1 LEIRNPNTPATPVTT
16 VLFDFD
22 GTISTLRYGWEGV
35 MGPMMVELLGEGA
48 AELVNSYID
57 ESTGMQTIHQ
67 MKWLAERVKL
77 RNGKAEDPWDYKAEY
92 NRRLMETVS
101 KRRTA
106 LKNGSAGRN
115 EYMIAGSEEFIQA
128 LRKHNVTLYVA
139 SGTDDHDVKAEVEAL
154 GLAGYF
160 EKVSGAPPD
169 VENCSK
175 EGVIRELL
183 SSGIPGNRLA
193 VVGDGKVEIAI
204 GRENGARTLGLAS
217 DESILFGVNPVKRER
232 LVKAG
237 ADAIAG
243 DFLEIDKLM
252 QFFGL
257 A

>member
-1 LEIRNPNTPATPVTT
+1 MEIRNPDIPTTPVAT

-22 GTISTLRYGWEGV
+22 GTISTLRYGWENV
-35 MGPMMVELLGEGA
+35 MGPMMVDLLGDDATGF
-48 AELVNSYID
+48 VNSYID
-57 ESTGMQTIHQ
+57 ESTGIQTIHQ
-67 MKWLAERVKL
+67 MKWLAEQVRL

-101 KRRTA
+101 KRRAA
-106 LKNGSAGRN
+106 LKDGTASR
-115 EYMIAGSEEFIQA
+115 EDYLIAGSAELLTA
-128 LRKHNVTLYVA
+128 LRERGVALFVA

-154 GLAGYF
+154 GLAGFF

-169 VENCSK
+169 VEGCSK
-175 EGVIRELL
+175 ESVIRELL

-204 GRENGARTLGLAS
+204 GRDNGARTLGLAS
-217 DESILFGVNPVKRER
+217 DEAVLRGVNPIKRDR

-237 ADAIAG
+237 ADAITG
-243 DFLEIDKLM
+243 DFLMLEELM
-252 QFFGL
+252 LFFGL